1 MLELADQIGR
11 HHLPVRESAH
21 EIGEF
26 LGDDAIH
33 HDLVKNVVRSVYKA
47 NRCGH
52 LNAPVFAYQTF
63 DAIGAVRGRLLRS
76 ITTDVDAIRLLDQLD
91 YHVGCLLAPTA
102 RSAPYATATECS
114 TDDESRVTSDDG
126 RDTDSSDTS
135 HGAIRRFNAHAKR
148 SV

>member
-1 MLELADQIGR
+1 MLELADRIGR

-63 DAIGAVRGRLLRS
+63 DAIGAVRGSLLRS
-76 ITTDVDAIRLLDQLD
+76 TATDVDAIRLLDQLD
-91 YHVGCLLAPTA
+91 DQVGRLLVPATD
-102 RSAPYATATECS
+102 SATNATASRCRTDENS
-114 TDDESRVTSDDG
+114 RVQTDDSRDA
-126 RDTDSSDTS
+126 DSADTS